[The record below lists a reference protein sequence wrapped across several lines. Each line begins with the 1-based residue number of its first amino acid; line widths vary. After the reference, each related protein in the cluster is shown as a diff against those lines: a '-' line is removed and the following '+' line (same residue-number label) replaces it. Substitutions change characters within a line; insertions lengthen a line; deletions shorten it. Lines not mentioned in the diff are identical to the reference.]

1 MTLGFFERFRRRS
14 SPGQERS
21 EPKADELA
29 APNREVLAV
38 MYAHSQTAQVEGTE
52 GVDGTLLARRV
63 ANALK
68 QVGNDVLAVGRPGM
82 LAGVAALP
90 LYRKDARSDLTAL
103 VTALKAAVDLTPP
116 GVYPLVV
123 FVGLDQPFVRVET
136 LRFLLAFS
144 DGDRAVVPVAED
156 GIRQT
161 TCAVYPSAWFK
172 RARSLD
178 NRGMSLTE
186 AIETLP
192 VREVQPDVWR
202 GWGEDGRSWFQVTST
217 DELRAAEDK
226 FG

>member
-1 MTLGFFERFRRRS
+1 MGFFERFRRRQ
-14 SPGQERS
+14 PTDAPRS
-21 EPKADELA
+21 EKQTEELA
-29 APNREVLAV
+29 PPNREVLAV
-38 MYAHSQTAQVEGTE
+38 IYAHSQAAQPEAGEGL
-52 GVDGTLLARRV
+52 DGTLLARRV

-103 VTALKAAVDLTPP
+103 VTGLKAAVDLTPP

-136 LRFLLAFS
+136 LRFLLALS
-144 DGDRAVVPVAED
+144 DADRAIVPVDDA
-156 GIRQT
+156 GVRQT
-161 TCAVYPSAWFK
+161 SCAVYPSAWFK

-178 NRGMSLTE
+178 NRGMSLAE
-186 AIETLP
+186 ALEVLP
-192 VREVQPDVWR
+192 IREVPPAVWR
-202 GWGEDGRSWFQVTST
+202 GWGEDGRSWFQVRSV
-217 DELRAAEDK
+217 DELRAAENK